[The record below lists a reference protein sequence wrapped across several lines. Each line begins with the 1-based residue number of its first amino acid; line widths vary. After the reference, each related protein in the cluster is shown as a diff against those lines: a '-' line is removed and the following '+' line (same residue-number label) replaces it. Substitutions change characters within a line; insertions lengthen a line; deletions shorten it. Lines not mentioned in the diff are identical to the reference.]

1 MVEAISRMVGSGR
14 GQQTGGSGVSGGCAQ
29 LGKAMA
35 THSTDCPTS
44 CTPSKHLETSSYFP
58 PLLSILNVGFV
69 ASPSP
74 PPSFPVYKDLAQR
87 ASEKEDASLFFSFLE
102 LPPVTHIAPV
112 SGCGIAPRPAASPGA
127 LCHLPAAPSAARD
140 GPASTPRT
148 ARTARS
154 NAD

>member
-14 GQQTGGSGVSGGCAQ
+14 GQQMEGGEAGVSGSCAQ

-69 ASPSP
+69 AP
-74 PPSFPVYKDLAQR
+74 PPPFPVYKDLAQR